1 MIALINF
8 CVLKYNIDPERARED
23 TEEIVEHAAECAS
36 FKGEKIVRELR
47 KLFKANYWTELE
59 EKKHLGIFKK
69 RKLGVFDKYVDA
81 DGPVSVESVNKSITL
96 LEKIADGTLWIEQ
109 KGFSEIIRDDH
120 AGWSSL
126 KVQEITEEGWL
137 LALPCKNRKQQNSS
151 DTELEEDTPR
161 TALLKVPQKLK
172 ILGKVGMKFDGMG
185 LRKRG
190 GIWQPFGLYCHKD
203 VCYGV
208 NQ

>member
-8 CVLKYNIDPERARED
+8 CVLKYNIDPEKARED
-23 TEEIVEHAAECAS
+23 TESIVKLAAECAS
-36 FKGEKIVRELR
+36 FKGEKIKRELR

-59 EKKHLGIFKK
+59 QKKHLGIFKK

-81 DGPVSVESVNKSITL
+81 NGPESIAL
-96 LEKIADGTLWIEQ
+96 LEKIVDGALWIEQ
-109 KGFSEIIRDDH
+109 EGFSEIIRNDH
-120 AGWSSL
+120 EGWKSL
-126 KVQEITEEGWL
+126 SVQEITKEGWL
-137 LALPCKNRKQQNSS
+137 LTLPYKHRKQQNSS
-151 DTELEEDTPR
+151 DSELEEDTPQ

-190 GIWQPFGLYCHKD
+190 GIWQPFGLYIHED